1 VNAELVN
8 APAVA
13 AGLETALRRVLVGQP
28 GAVRGV
34 LVALL
39 GGGHVLLEGP
49 PGLGKTL
56 LVRTLADLLALDF
69 RRIAFTPDLMPADI
83 IGTQVIGA
91 RGGFEFLPGPVFA
104 HLVLADE
111 VNRATPRTQAALLEA
126 MQERTVTVAGRSRP
140 LPAPFFVLA
149 TESAAEGEGL
159 YALPEAQLDR
169 FLLQLRLRLP
179 DQEALRQI
187 AALAGPSPLAP
198 LPGGEGDRPRPA
210 TADDKSTAADE
221 RGAPLPLPLGEGRG
235 EGVPPPL
242 PLGEGRGEGPRPI
255 LDGAGLLALQRHTA
269 GLPVA
274 SYVRDYAIRLALA
287 TRPDQPG
294 APALVRRYVRY
305 GASPRALQALEAA
318 ARAHALLEGRF
329 NVSFGDVRRVAPA
342 VLRHRIRL
350 NVEADVRAVDAESV
364 VSAVLAA
371 VPEERPRRFA
381 LGALASWRAVPGRVA
396 RWRGRP
402 A

>member
-1 VNAELVN
+1 
-8 APAVA
+8 
-13 AGLETALRRVLVGQP
+13 
-28 GAVRGV
+28 
-34 LVALL
+34 
-39 GGGHVLLEGP
+39 
-49 PGLGKTL
+49 
-56 LVRTLADLLALDF
+56 
-69 RRIAFTPDLMPADI
+69 M
-83 IGTQVIGA
+83 
-91 RGGFEFLPGPVFA
+91 
-104 HLVLADE
+104 
-111 VNRATPRTQAALLEA
+111 
-126 MQERTVTVAGRSRP
+126 
-140 LPAPFFVLA
+140 
-149 TESAAEGEGL
+149 
-159 YALPEAQLDR
+159 
-169 FLLQLRLRLP
+169 
-179 DQEALRQI
+179 
-187 AALAGPSPLAP
+187 
-198 LPGGEGDRPRPA
+198 
-210 TADDKSTAADE
+210 
-221 RGAPLPLPLGEGRG
+221 
-235 EGVPPPL
+235 
-242 PLGEGRGEGPRPI
+242 
-255 LDGAGLLALQRHTA
+255 LALQRHTA